1 MWREQVVLQI
11 ELCSI
16 SCFFQIA
23 VTIDQKN
30 YSENLY
36 NLSFDSRV
44 DLEGALIPQV
54 KKF

>member
-1 MWREQVVLQI
+1 MLLQI
-11 ELCSI
+11 ELCSV
-16 SCFFQIA
+16 SWFFQIA

-30 YSENLY
+30 YSEHLY
-36 NLSFDSRV
+36 NLGFDSKI